1 MGSNN
6 NNGRQIKSNLTKKN
20 NSGIIEKP
28 NEEEVTRGILSSLPT
43 FSSIFSNIT
52 TKTTNVIDI
61 IEDDEDIPLKNFEKR
76 YGCSDSTIQNDI
88 KNNGEGDNDDDDDR
102 TYRLYNYLEQQY
114 EEEQNNNILLLYYK
128 GKKINQLYVATFI
141 SITLSILLHFLNISI
156 VYHYNTMA
164 DPSTIRYKNEPNEQR
179 QKEQH
184 DFGNDFTLAMKAID
198 MISPPVA
205 PTLKNENNST
215 SEDPSTNT
223 TKTTETETE
232 NVNQLPVD
240 ILDNNDPNSLKEKK
254 SNLYSIEEISGHYL
268 STTKNRLNEK
278 RVIAGATMINMPAIP
293 MLSDP
298 KNNTI
303 PEFDHLKDTWETHS
317 PSDHVIFLHFPKTGG
332 TTIKNILG
340 VCYRKVLASEA
351 GIKGHAND
359 KELSVVKGY
368 GDSLFVNIDS
378 TTSEGIQRA
387 YDMGFADAHLADL
400 TVTPFLYIIDTLFKP
415 TSKGR
420 VLSMFRQPIERAVS
434 MLNYVKYAEWEPS
447 YIDEF
452 KSMTLEEYA
461 KSPYVEN
468 NFYTRVLSNTMEGSI
483 TDDHFAIATYNLK
496 KKVVVGLLDKL
507 DESLGRFEAFFGWK
521 YSFNPTEQEKCRQG
535 YLTNGANTAKRKT
548 INVPDVGS
556 DQYELLAWQ
565 NQYDL
570 KLYDTV
576 IQLFNE
582 QKYLVSDK
590 PYEYRLVDTTCS
602 ECLEKQQ
609 RQQEQY
615 EKENDINPLDF
626 DLDAKPDA
634 LTWFNA

>member
-1 MGSNN
+1 MG
-6 NNGRQIKSNLTKKN
+6 
-20 NSGIIEKP
+20 
-28 NEEEVTRGILSSLPT
+28 
-43 FSSIFSNIT
+43 
-52 TKTTNVIDI
+52 
-61 IEDDEDIPLKNFEKR
+61 
-76 YGCSDSTIQNDI
+76 
-88 KNNGEGDNDDDDDR
+88 
-102 TYRLYNYLEQQY
+102 
-114 EEEQNNNILLLYYK
+114 NILLLYYK
-128 GKKINQLYVATFI
+128 GKKVNQLYVATFI
-141 SITLSILLHFLNISI
+141 SII
-156 VYHYNTMA
+156 YHYNTMA

-198 MISPPVA
+198 MISQPVA

-359 KELSVVKGY
+359 KELAVVKGY

-420 VLSMFRQPIERAVS
+420 VFSMFRQPIERAVS
-434 MLNYVKYAEWEPS
+434 MLNYIKYAEWEPS

-468 NFYTRVLSNTMEGSI
+468 NFYTRVLSNTMEGSL

-507 DESLGRFEAFFGWK
+507 GESIDRFEKLFNWN
-521 YSFNPTEQEKCRQG
+521 YNYNPTEQEKCREG
-535 YLTNGANTAKRKT
+535 YLEKGANVGKT
-548 INVPDVGS
+548 KYIPVPEEGTEK
-556 DQYELLAWQ
+556 YELLAWQ

-570 KLYDTV
+570 KLYDV
-576 IQLFNE
+576 VLSMFEE
-582 QKYLVSDK
+582 QNMLISGKAED
-590 PYEYRLVDTTCS
+590 YRLVDTTCS
-602 ECLEKQQ
+602 LCELKKEKRTQGVDDHS
-609 RQQEQY
+609 
-615 EKENDINPLDF
+615 KITFN
-626 DLDAKPDA
+626 LDADSAAASP
-634 LTWFNA
+634 TI